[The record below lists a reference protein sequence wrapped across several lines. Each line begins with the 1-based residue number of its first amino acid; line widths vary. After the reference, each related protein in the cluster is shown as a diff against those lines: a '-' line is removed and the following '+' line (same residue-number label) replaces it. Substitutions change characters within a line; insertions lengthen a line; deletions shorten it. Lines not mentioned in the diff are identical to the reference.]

1 MDKLCAL
8 ARVIA
13 VLVAIVAAFVAIPQA
28 AVILLVLGGIAGVC
42 NTSEGSLRVYVVT
55 ILLLADAHLL
65 DAIPAVGTP
74 LAAIFGNV
82 GTAMLGYSIVAI
94 AIRLALRIKAD
105 WVK

>member
-28 AVILLVLGGIAGVC
+28 AAILLVLGGIAAIC
-42 NTSEGSLRVYVVT
+42 NSPEDNLRAYLATLV
-55 ILLLADAHLL
+55 LLGFAHLL
-65 DAIPAVGTP
+65 DSIPAVGAP
-74 LAAIFGNV
+74 LAAIFGNI
-82 GTAMLGYSIVAI
+82 GLAMLGYSIVAI
-94 AIRLALRIKAD
+94 AIRLVLRIKSD